1 MWFLS
6 FRLKKPVKEEMRGI
20 LRWFPEKG
28 EKLRKKK
35 RRNNNVA
42 NKKATVGKRKGPA
55 VEVMA
60 TNLSLF
66 YLYMNLRK
74 TFHYIFLVALRHKE
88 KTEQTKPK
96 TVHKKKKEREEG
108 L

>member
-42 NKKATVGKRKGPA
+42 NKKATVGKRKAPA

>member
-1 MWFLS
+1 M
-6 FRLKKPVKEEMRGI
+6 
-20 LRWFPEKG
+20 RWFPEKG

-35 RRNNNVA
+35 RRNNNVT
-42 NKKATVGKRKGPA
+42 NKKATVGKRKAPA

-74 TFHYIFLVALRHKE
+74 TFHYNFFGCT
-88 KTEQTKPK
+88 KTQGKDGTNKAKDGP
-96 TVHKKKKEREEG
+96 
-108 L
+108 